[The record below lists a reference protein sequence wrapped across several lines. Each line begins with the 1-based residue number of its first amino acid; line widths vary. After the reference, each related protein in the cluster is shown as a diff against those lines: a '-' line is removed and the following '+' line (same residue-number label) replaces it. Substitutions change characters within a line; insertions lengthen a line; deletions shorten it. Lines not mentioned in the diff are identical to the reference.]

1 MRTLIILII
10 GVICGLGSC
19 EKDPIVGGPPICNH
33 ENKPELTDSRSKGG
47 FSQLD
52 GRWELTN
59 TVNYGAQSFLKSK
72 VLKRAKAKEKTD
84 SVILG
89 FRNQTNEFSAPAFY
103 GDCFGKYSVSVNDNK
118 KWLYIN
124 DLGCLLL
131 PITGKYQ
138 KLETKYYKAFKN
150 ATCFEI
156 SNDKLFIQYYIN
168 EKKRGKLIYKQVN

>member
-1 MRTLIILII
+1 MNSNNNLKDYKMRTLIILII
-10 GVICGLGSC
+10 GVICCLGSC
-19 EKDPIVGGPPICNH
+19 ERDPIVGGPPICNH

-59 TVNYGAQSFLKSK
+59 TVNHGAQSFLKSK

-89 FRNQTNEFSAPAFY
+89 FRKQTNEFSAPGLY
-103 GDCFGKYSVSVNDNK
+103 TCCFGKYSVSVNDNK

-124 DLGCLLL
+124 GFGCTLL
-131 PITGKYQ
+131 PITGEY
-138 KLETKYYKAFKN
+138 
-150 ATCFEI
+150 
-156 SNDKLFIQYYIN
+156 
-168 EKKRGKLIYKQVN
+168 EKWGTIF